1 MTAHVSATATL
12 SAVNSKPSRF
22 DALRA
27 RFLGHRFT
35 VFILILFTV
44 LVLFGEKTAPY
55 SAYSF
60 DSSAMLVPPTW
71 DHIFGTDEYG
81 RDVFS
86 RVLTGARPTL
96 VVALL
101 SAVLGVF
108 LGTATGLVTG
118 YAGGVVDETIMRIM
132 DAVMSFP
139 ALILAMLVVVMLG
152 GSSTNLVIA
161 LGIVFWP
168 RSARLVRSV
177 TLELASREFV
187 ESAMS
192 RGEHWVSILVR
203 EILPNVRMI
212 IILDFSLRFTYG
224 ILLSASL
231 AYLGIGVTA
240 PTPAWGLMVKDGQQF
255 IEIAPWLIVFPCLAV
270 TLTAIVMLALGE
282 KLRRRVNLSGVANRD
297 ALR

>member
-1 MTAHVSATATL
+1 MTTHAGSGVALA
-12 SAVNSKPSRF
+12 AAEPSRIGALKA
-22 DALRA
+22 ALRGN
-27 RFLGHRFT
+27 RFA
-35 VFILILFTV
+35 VFV
-44 LVLFGEKTAPY
+44 LVLFAVLVIFGESIAPY

-60 DSSAMLVPPTW
+60 DASAMLVPPTW
-71 DHIFGTDEYG
+71 DHIFGTDEFG

-86 RVLTGARPTL
+86 RILAGARPTL
-96 VVALL
+96 IVALL
-101 SAVLGVF
+101 SAVLGVA

-118 YAGGVVDETIMRIM
+118 YAGGVVDEVVMRIM
-132 DAVMSFP
+132 DAAMSFP

-161 LGIVFWP
+161 LGVVFWP

-177 TLELASREFV
+177 TLELAHREFV

-212 IILDFSLRFTYG
+212 IILDLSLRFTYG

-270 TLTAIVMLALGE
+270 TLTAILMLALGE